1 MFCLQIRYLGCIGG
15 KNLADTTRRVM
26 KQVFDIPLA
35 RQLNFAGRGEKTGI
49 GAMAVTTVII
59 REWITSEF
67 YRASKSSKCCSF
79 YHQNFIKSLYWLE
92 INQRIQHKISSLA
105 HKTLHSGH
113 PFLRSLLHL
122 KHSRSTHSWFLI
134 TIPTSLVSK
143 SYCTFYFVRSC

>member
-59 REWITSEF
+59 RE
-67 YRASKSSKCCSF
+67 
-79 YHQNFIKSLYWLE
+79 
-92 INQRIQHKISSLA
+92 
-105 HKTLHSGH
+105 
-113 PFLRSLLHL
+113 
-122 KHSRSTHSWFLI
+122 
-134 TIPTSLVSK
+134 
-143 SYCTFYFVRSC
+143 